1 MSPVYAV
8 RFVPCVRNHKYNK
21 NLYLQGPVVQL
32 GARASVR
39 MRRKG
44 KERRGGG
51 GERERKRAREGERKN
66 VVNTLVIAIHE
77 SILFRNSNSSN
88 K

>member
-32 GARASVR
+32 GARVSVR

-51 GERERKRAREGERKN
+51 GEREREREQEREKERM
-66 VVNTLVIAIHE
+66 L
-77 SILFRNSNSSN
+77 
-88 K
+88 